1 MNVVVGQMH
10 GIRTWWGHVMSS
22 RVRGLLRAAI
32 ALILMAGAAVG
43 AWLYINS
50 ATSNAADTPT
60 LDGTWELSRLDGV
73 SLGET
78 SPAGILTQRMALRAG
93 KVRGETVIRA
103 NSDAPTATLPF
114 PDESVDRVI
123 TNADETGVRVLWSG
137 TYRMDDQ
144 GQITLHIGKAVY
156 FVKMTWGAGHQSLAF
171 NQDVIL
177 TLHGDATYRRA
188 GASSVQ

>member
-10 GIRTWWGHVMSS
+10 GIRSWWGLAMRS

-50 ATSNAADTPT
+50 ATSNAADAPT

-73 SLGET
+73 SIADS
-78 SPAGILTQRMALRAG
+78 SPEGILSQRMALRAG

-103 NSDAPTATLPF
+103 NADAPTATLPF

-123 TNADETGVRVLWSG
+123 TNADETGVRILWSG
-137 TYRMDDQ
+137 TYRIDDQ

-156 FVKMTWGAGHQSLAF
+156 FVKMTWGAEHQSLAF
-171 NQDVIL
+171 NQDAIL
-177 TLHGDATYRRA
+177 TLHGAANYRRA
-188 GASSVQ
+188 GTPNVQ